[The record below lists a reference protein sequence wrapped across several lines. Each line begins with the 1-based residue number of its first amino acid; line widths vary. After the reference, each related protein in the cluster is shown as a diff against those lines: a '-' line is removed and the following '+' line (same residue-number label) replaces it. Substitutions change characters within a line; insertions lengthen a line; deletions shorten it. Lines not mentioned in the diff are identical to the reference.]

1 MTRSESKKR
10 GPWIE
15 VACIS
20 MIVFLSM
27 TLIFLGYSKESD
39 AKQNTNNGQA
49 PEVKKD
55 VSTIESAFPGILITT
70 EVKKDDYS
78 PYDIQYPQSKVV
90 SFNDR
95 VKEYIDEQRDTYLIA
110 MEENKRIGSKTP
122 GELNIAFET
131 FPHASGSYSFVMIS
145 GTYLGGANGFTNFNT
160 IHFDPESGE
169 IIEIADLFGHDASK
183 LLKLSSL
190 VRDGIQKDPSLTN
203 RVLEEDMML
212 ATEPKWSNF
221 ENFALT
227 DDSLVIYFDEY
238 EIASGATGAPVI
250 AVPLAALTEQLVAP
264 YKLDVEEVLPKPPV
278 EEVSDEAGEELIE
291 EPIEEPTEEPDD
303 SDAVQP
309 VETDAKQVALT
320 FDDGPDPKVTP
331 QILATLAKYDAKATF
346 FMLGSRVESY
356 PEIAND
362 VLTAGHE
369 LGNHTWTHANLT
381 KMATDSIANEISRTN
396 NIIEQATGQ
405 APTVFRPPYG
415 AFKDDMLN
423 VMQLPVVL
431 WDVDT
436 LDWKH
441 RDAAQLLTSVKSSVH
456 DGSNVLM
463 HDIHLSTA
471 QGLDSVLAYLTSEG
485 YEFVTVSEL
494 E

>member
-1 MTRSESKKR
+1 MTRTQSKKH
-10 GPWIE
+10 GLWID

-39 AKQNTNNGQA
+39 AKQNTNNGHA
-49 PEVKKD
+49 PEEKKD
-55 VSTIESAFPGILITT
+55 MSTIESAFPGILITT
-70 EVKKDDYS
+70 EVKNDDFS
-78 PYDIQYPQSKVV
+78 PYAIQYPQSKVV
-90 SFNDR
+90 SFNNR
-95 VKEYIDEQRDTYLIA
+95 VKKYIDEQRDTYLIA
-110 MEENKRIGSKTP
+110 MQENKRIGSTTP

-131 FPHASGSYSFVMIS
+131 FPHASGSYSLVMIS
-145 GTYLGGANGFTNFNT
+145 GTYLGGANGFNNFNT
-160 IHFDPESGE
+160 IHFDPKSGE
-169 IIEIADLFGHDASK
+169 IIEIADLFGHDESK
-183 LLKLSSL
+183 LVKLSSL
-190 VRDGIQKDPSLTN
+190 VRDGIQKDPSLTD

-221 ENFALT
+221 EKFALT
-227 DDSLVIYFDEY
+227 DDSLVLYFDEY
-238 EIASGATGAPVI
+238 EIASGAAGAPVI
-250 AVPLAALTEQLVAP
+250 AVPLTALTEQLVAP

-278 EEVSDEAGEELIE
+278 EEVSDEAGEE
-291 EPIEEPTEEPDD
+291 PDD
-303 SDAVQP
+303 SDASENLVVVQP
-309 VETDAKQVALT
+309 VETGAKQVALT

-381 KMATDSIANEISRTN
+381 NMATDSITREVSRTN
-396 NIIEQATGQ
+396 NIIEHATGQ

-415 AFKDDMLN
+415 AFNDDTLN
-423 VMQLPVVL
+423 EVQLPVVL

>member
-1 MTRSESKKR
+1 MTRSQSKKR
-10 GPWIE
+10 GPWID

-20 MIVFLSM
+20 MIVVLSM
-27 TLIFLGYSKESD
+27 TLTFLGSSKESD
-39 AKQNTNNGQA
+39 AKQNTNNG

-70 EVKKDDYS
+70 EVKNDDYS
-78 PYDIQYPQSKVV
+78 PYAIQYPQSKVV

-95 VKEYIDEQRDTYLIA
+95 VKKYIDEQRDNYLIA
-110 MEENKRIGSKTP
+110 MEENKRIDSTTP

-131 FPHASGSYSFVMIS
+131 FPHASGSYSLVMIS
-145 GTYLGGANGFTNFNT
+145 GTYLGGANGFNSFNT

-169 IIEIADLFGHDASK
+169 IIEIADLFGHDESK
-183 LLKLSSL
+183 LVKLSSL

-203 RVLEEDMML
+203 RVLKEDMML

-221 ENFALT
+221 ENFALI
-227 DDSLVIYFDEY
+227 DDSLVLYFDEY
-238 EIASGATGAPVI
+238 EIASGAAGAPVI

-278 EEVSDEAGEELIE
+278 EEVSDEAGEE
-291 EPIEEPTEEPDD
+291 PIEEPDD
-303 SDAVQP
+303 SDASENIVVVQP
-309 VETDAKQVALT
+309 VEKGAKQVALT

-381 KMATDSIANEISRTN
+381 NMATDSITKEVSRTN

-415 AFKDDMLN
+415 AFNDDILN
-423 VMQLPVVL
+423 ELQLPVVL